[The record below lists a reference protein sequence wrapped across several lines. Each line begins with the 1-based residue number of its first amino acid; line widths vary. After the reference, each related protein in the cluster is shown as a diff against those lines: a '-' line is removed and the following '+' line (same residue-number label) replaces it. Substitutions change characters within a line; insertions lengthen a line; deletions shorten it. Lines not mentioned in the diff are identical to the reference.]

1 VIAFLLLLLLSLMQP
16 SLMADAFKQGV
27 PLLNK
32 NRLHFKLFIV
42 SIEKKQVGAEVS
54 FAETSGN
61 LFDKCSIYAHYI
73 VYQN

>member
-1 VIAFLLLLLLSLMQP
+1 MQIFLTT
-16 SLMADAFKQGV
+16 DAFKQGV

-32 NRLHFKLFIV
+32 NRLHFKLFIA
-42 SIEKKQVGAEVS
+42 SIERKQVGAEVP